1 MTATKVL
8 ANQRV
13 SVRVGLASGI
23 SSWLTPS
30 LAQIVA
36 LSDVS
41 GAINW
46 NSFDLNIKTS
56 DQKDDRTLTDGAGS
70 QSRSP
75 YTNFGGN
82 VQAVLP
88 LVSDAA
94 SVYRT
99 AYTLLSTPRVE
110 LAVAV
115 RYGPLNSAAP
125 AAADRWTVYHVI
137 VDAPFFGENDVSM
150 FYQVS
155 LVARDDIVQ
164 NYIVPPAA
172 PVAITT
178 ALLAATG
185 TAAGN
190 SIVFASALYQGWNIT
205 KGATWVS
212 SDETKL
218 VQVHPGIFRCIAAGT
233 PTITAKYP
241 GATDSTPATVTI
253 T

>member
-13 SVRVGLASGI
+13 TIRAGLASSI
-23 SSWLTPS
+23 SDWTKPS

-36 LSDVS
+36 LTDVS
-41 GAINW
+41 GAVNW
-46 NSFDLNIKTS
+46 NSLDLNIKASTLS
-56 DQKDDRTLTDGAGS
+56 DDRTLTDAAGA

-82 VQAVLP
+82 VQFVMPAVTDL
-88 LVSDAA
+88 AG
-94 SVYRT
+94 VYRA
-99 AYTLLSTPRVE
+99 AYNLFSTTRVE

-115 RYGPLNSAAP
+115 RYGPLNSTAP
-125 AAADRWTVYHVI
+125 AAADKWTVYHVI
-137 VDAPFFGENDVSM
+137 VDPVSFGENDVSM
-150 FYQVS
+150 YYQVT

-164 NYIVPPAA
+164 GYIVPPASA
-172 PVAITT
+172 VAITT
-178 ALLAATG
+178 ATIAATG
-185 TAAGN
+185 TAASN
-190 SIVFASALYQGWNIT
+190 TLIFASALYQGWDIT
-205 KGATWVS
+205 KAATWVS

-233 PTITAKYP
+233 PTIKAQYP
-241 GATDSTPATVTI
+241 GATDSTPATITI